1 MNAAKQLFLISFRME
16 GINLERLM
24 NLAGERNILLK
35 DLVRRGVRAVEGVCC
50 ESDFKGLNELAQE
63 RGWKLT
69 RLAPKRL
76 SRMKSWLKRRAAVAV
91 GAVLCVALAVA
102 AMQFVWRVVILDAGP
117 YESEVRV
124 YLKEKDI
131 RPGRLKRD
139 IFLEEIIADLEW
151 RMPRVAWVQAYY
163 RGTSVVIRCILG
175 VPPPDIV
182 TKGGPGDVVAKRDGI
197 IVSILPLAGTAACKP
212 GDMVRAGQV
221 LISGWERGTGDT
233 KVAVKARGIAVARG
247 WVGAKVR
254 VSLDE
259 TLSTPT
265 GREAV
270 AQAVSTPFFTLGD
283 LETPEF
289 LQYDKT
295 VEIWPIGGAW
305 WPVSLRRETYAEVAL
320 SVSPRSEADVKA
332 EAGIAALRALAQK
345 LPAGVEP
352 VDKWVDYCMIE
363 GRMLEATAIA
373 EIQADIALS
382 KPWAAGAVP

>member
-35 DLVRRGVRAVEGVCC
+35 DLARRGVRAVDGACYEA
-50 ESDFKGLNELAQE
+50 DFKRLEELAKE

-76 SRMKSWLKRRAAVAV
+76 SRVKNWLKRRVAVAV
-91 GAVLCVALAVA
+91 GIVLCVALAVA

-131 RPGRLKRD
+131 RPGRWKRD
-139 IFLEEIIADLEW
+139 ISLEEIITDLEW

-163 RGTSVVIRCILG
+163 RGTSIVIRCILG

-182 TKGGPGDVVAKRDGI
+182 TQGGPGDVVAERDGI

-212 GDMVRAGQV
+212 GDIVRAGQV
-221 LISGWERGTGDT
+221 LIAGWERGTGEE
-233 KVAVKARGIAVARG
+233 KVAVKARGIAIARG

-270 AQAVSTPFFTLGD
+270 TQMVSTPFFTLGNS
-283 LETPEF
+283 ETPEF

-320 SVSPRSEADVKA
+320 SVSPRNEAEVKA
-332 EAGIAALRALAQK
+332 EAGIVALRTLAQK
-345 LPAGVEP
+345 LPVGVEP